1 MAMFPFLILIKTGF
15 NPLTTKAPH
24 HIKAVQLIRNANQ
37 LTGFYMMGEI
47 GRQWV
52 TGVLKKNTA

>member
-1 MAMFPFLILIKTGF
+1 MAMFPFLILLKTGF

-24 HIKAVQLIRNANQ
+24 HIKTVQLICNANQ

-47 GRQWV
+47 GR
-52 TGVLKKNTA
+52 